1 MQRNDHIFM
10 QMPQPGAIPST
21 NYSVYP
27 GTSYGP
33 TQTPNYGTT
42 SYGSHISPPS
52 TNSLMD
58 RDMTTLIQNLSVTL
72 GAASVDELEVLLQNE
87 DRLNTLIE
95 ETPQVS
101 L

>member
-1 MQRNDHIFM
+1 MYM
-10 QMPQPGAIPST
+10 SMPQPGGVGMPST
-21 NYSVYP
+21 NYGAYP

-33 TQTPNYGTT
+33 TQTSNYGTT
-42 SYGSHISPPS
+42 SYGSHVSPPS

-58 RDMTTLIQNLSVTL
+58 RDMATLIQNLSVTL
-72 GAASVDELEVLLQNE
+72 RAASVDELEVLLQNE